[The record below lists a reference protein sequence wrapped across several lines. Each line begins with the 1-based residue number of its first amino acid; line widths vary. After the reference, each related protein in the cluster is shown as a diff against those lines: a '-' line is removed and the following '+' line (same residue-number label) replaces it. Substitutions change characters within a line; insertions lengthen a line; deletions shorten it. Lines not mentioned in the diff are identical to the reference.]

1 MLRSSCQEIAD
12 SMGRDSEQLSEAA
25 RLRFEQHLQECE
37 DCRRDLAA
45 SRGTRALLTS
55 GSPVLSESARE
66 RALSRALARAEEGAL
81 TAPKRPAR
89 GWVLGG
95 VAACAA
101 AAGLAL
107 WLGTPASQTSTHV
120 AREDRP
126 APRVEPSEAAPAN
139 VPAEAAWIDVAE
151 PQTLQLAHARVNA
164 EPGARLK
171 FDQAQSILTLAEGRL
186 EVQVDPTP
194 GLPFQVHTQRF
205 RVQVLG
211 TQFSVTPEQVSVR
224 EGHVQVSDHEGRILA
239 RDLAAGAS
247 FSLHAANATEAAQKQ
262 AQDALVRKPSA
273 SSARESALVLSRVRK
288 TMAQGQI
295 EDARALLGSLNEG
308 ELSRAQR
315 AESATLR
322 AELSLLE
329 QKPGRALE
337 QYEEL
342 GRRFRDLP
350 AGENAAFAAAQ
361 LAARHAPARE
371 QALLEAYLSR
381 YPKGRFVD
389 EVTAKL
395 RAKGAR

>member
-1 MLRSSCQEIAD
+1 M
-12 SMGRDSEQLSEAA
+12 
-25 RLRFEQHLQECE
+25 
-37 DCRRDLAA
+37 
-45 SRGTRALLTS
+45 
-55 GSPVLSESARE
+55 
-66 RALSRALARAEEGAL
+66 
-81 TAPKRPAR
+81 
-89 GWVLGG
+89 
-95 VAACAA
+95 
-101 AAGLAL
+101 
-107 WLGTPASQTSTHV
+107 
-120 AREDRP
+120 
-126 APRVEPSEAAPAN
+126 
-139 VPAEAAWIDVAE
+139 
-151 PQTLQLAHARVNA
+151 
-164 EPGARLK
+164 
-171 FDQAQSILTLAEGRL
+171 
-186 EVQVDPTP
+186 
-194 GLPFQVHTQRF
+194 
-205 RVQVLG
+205 
-211 TQFSVTPEQVSVR
+211 
-224 EGHVQVSDHEGRILA
+224 
-239 RDLAAGAS
+239 
-247 FSLHAANATEAAQKQ
+247 
-262 AQDALVRKPSA
+262 
-273 SSARESALVLSRVRK
+273 LSRVRK